1 MLTIYDAILQY
12 FRAAHEDY
20 TTTREELMQ
29 EGNLIGLLYTT
40 LDDYDLDPY
49 ENGFFEE
56 AYDIQVYADIENPG
70 LVYEYTARY
79 EYYADFTRRIEF
91 CSLVDLAMFLYS
103 NDWDTL
109 YGDVCRLFDP
119 IAREEVR
126 ANA

>member
-1 MLTIYDAILQY
+1 MLVIYDAIMQY

-20 TTTREELMQ
+20 TTTCEELMQ

-49 ENGFFEE
+49 HNGLFCE

-70 LVYEYTARY
+70 LVYEYTARD
-79 EYYADFTRRIEF
+79 EYYADFTRRMEF
-91 CSLVDLAMFLYS
+91 GSLVDLAMFLYS
-103 NDWDTL
+103 CDWDTL

-119 IAREEVR
+119 IARKEVSE
-126 ANA
+126 NA